1 MSLKASNWR
10 PFFLNNLNLQYL
22 INKLPAMSA
31 YQTLASF
38 GARFFSRAFL
48 FKYGFNL
55 SPMYRRSCGKVVAVS
70 EDLHRIEVKLPLS
83 YKNRNY
89 VNTIFGGSLF
99 ASVDPFPMVQ
109 LINIIG
115 DDYVVW
121 DKSAEIL
128 FLRPGKG
135 TLRAEFVYTP
145 EEIES
150 IISEVGVK
158 NETEIVKTTQL
169 IDDRTKVV
177 CCEVHKK
184 IYIAN
189 KAFFKTKRAQSAAKK
204 SL

>member
-10 PFFLNNLNLQYL
+10 PFFKQFNLQYL
-22 INKLPAMSA
+22 LDKLPVMSA
-31 YQTLASF
+31 YQILASL

-48 FKYGFNL
+48 FKNGFNL
-55 SPMYRRSCGKVVAVS
+55 SPMYRRSCGRVVAVS

-121 DKSAEIL
+121 DKSAEIR
-128 FLRPGKG
+128 FLRPGQG

-150 IISEVGVK
+150 IIKDVAAK
-158 NETEIVKTTQL
+158 NEIEIVKTTQL
-169 IDDRTKVV
+169 IDQRTKEI

-189 KAFFKTKRAQSAAKK
+189 KAFFKVKRAQREANKN
-204 SL
+204 L

>member
-1 MSLKASNWR
+1 MSV
-10 PFFLNNLNLQYL
+10 
-22 INKLPAMSA
+22 
-31 YQTLASF
+31 YQTMTSF
-38 GARFFSRAFL
+38 GAHFFSRAFL
-48 FKYGFNL
+48 FKHGFNL
-55 SPMYRRSCGKVVAVS
+55 SPMYRRSCGRVMTVS

-121 DKSAEIL
+121 DKSAEIR

-150 IISEVGVK
+150 IIMGVVAK
-158 NETEIVKTTQL
+158 NEIEVVKTTQL
-169 IDDRTKVV
+169 IDEQTKTV
-177 CCEVHKK
+177 CCEVHKT

-189 KAFFKTKRAQSAAKK
+189 KAFFKAKRAKRAANKNQ
-204 SL
+204 